1 MERSIML
8 HAVAPLTW
16 PHSVAGWLVWAA
28 TMIAIVVAYRRR
40 GGTSFALLAMATA
53 IAGYGIDGR
62 FYIPLT
68 VLAAGVIMFAASSL
82 EAAPLGFREI
92 VREGLLVALGFGLYE
107 MGRKLAEGEPSVA
120 TSNSLRILDFERR
133 LRLNFEPDL
142 QRAVLPHE
150 DLVRLITRL
159 YSSLY
164 LPVVIFGL
172 VWFLG
177 TDRGA
182 FRVLRNTLAISAAMG
197 VLTFWLF
204 PVAPPRLVPAAGV
217 VDFHVVLG
225 REHNFV
231 NDYAAVPSFH
241 VGWTM
246 LIGFMFFRV
255 YRHHRLRWLA
265 WIPGCAMLFTVMVTG
280 NHYWFDG
287 AVGALYCLVPAAL
300 LLEWSRIRAWWNRW
314 MAPPQGTHLPG
325 MVESTVRQTWALL
338 DVAAIGTLLT
348 FVFVGGLLEPGFT
361 DYWGYMVAQMTGT
374 ILAVMWLTQRF
385 SAEGGLSW
393 LTHVIIV
400 AVTYADTL
408 GTAAGF
414 YDRYQIYDKIT
425 HFGGGAI
432 LAAVAYEITLALRL
446 RGAITWEI
454 RRRMIVSIGV
464 ALTLG
469 AIWEFY
475 EVFGDAIFETGRHA
489 GSLDTIYDLI
499 SDLFGAIL
507 AVVLLAW
514 LEPNRVE
521 VSPFQ
526 RVPEGDGRK
535 IRRTGE
541 PA

>member
-1 MERSIML
+1 MSDSWKWNGRNML
-8 HAVAPLTW
+8 HTVAPLTW
-16 PHSVAGWLVWAA
+16 PQSVSSWLIWAV
-28 TMIAIVVAYRRR
+28 TMIVIVVAFQRV
-40 GGTSFALLAMATA
+40 GGTSFALLGLATA

-62 FYIPLT
+62 LYISLT
-68 VLAAGVIMFAASSL
+68 VLVAGVVMLAASRHAS
-82 EAAPLGFREI
+82 APVRFRGI
-92 VREGLLVALGFGLYE
+92 AREGLLVALGFGLYE
-107 MGRKLAEGEPSVA
+107 MGRKLAEGEVSVA
-120 TSNSLRILDFERR
+120 TLNSLRILDLERR

-142 QRAVLPHE
+142 QQLVLRNDDAV
-150 DLVRLITRL
+150 RIITRL

-177 TDRGA
+177 TNRAA

-204 PVAPPRLVPAAGV
+204 PVAPPRLVPDAGV

-241 VGWTM
+241 VGWT
-246 LIGFMFFRV
+246 LLVGFMFFRV

-287 AVGALYCLVPAAL
+287 AVGALYALIPAAVL
-300 LLEWSRIRAWWNRW
+300 LDWPRIRVWWTRW
-314 MAPPQGTHLPG
+314 MSLPQGMDQPG
-325 MVESTVRQTWALL
+325 LVESTIRHTWALL
-338 DVAAIGTLLT
+338 DVAAIGALLT
-348 FVFVGGLLEPGFT
+348 FVFVGGVLHPDFT
-361 DYWGYMVAQMTGT
+361 DYWGYMVAQMAGT

-414 YDRYQIYDKIT
+414 YDRYQVYDKIT

-432 LAAVAYEITLALRL
+432 LAAVAYEIALALRL
-446 RGAITWEI
+446 RGAIT
-454 RRRMIVSIGV
+454 
-464 ALTLG
+464 
-469 AIWEFY
+469 
-475 EVFGDAIFETGRHA
+475 
-489 GSLDTIYDLI
+489 
-499 SDLFGAIL
+499 
-507 AVVLLAW
+507 
-514 LEPNRVE
+514 
-521 VSPFQ
+521 
-526 RVPEGDGRK
+526 
-535 IRRTGE
+535 
-541 PA
+541 